1 VIYSVV
7 TLELTPQRE
16 GNLILFW
23 RWFSLP
29 FFHFRT
35 WSSTPPV
42 FSAEAAVFILSV
54 LDAIVLHTQHLSSTK
69 LTENQKP
76 ASVNMH
82 SKTQRWCTHSM
93 WMNTEYGQLHPAPSS
108 LTLHYPTPLGKI
120 LLQGC
125 DLTVIY
131 KMTQAKSTLGRTQY
145 QEDTQRMLASSSL
158 SSGSILNC
166 YYPHLITSSPHQACC
181 DVSGAGSIT
190 QPTSLFFPGLYVSDL
205 PTDFWTAFSYLFPC
219 SNQVGDS
226 WLCVTECHVVKNY
239 SKMSF
244 NDFLKITCVEI
255 TF

>member
-1 VIYSVV
+1 MIYSVV

-54 LDAIVLHTQHLSSTK
+54 LDAIVLHTQHFSSTK
-69 LTENQKP
+69 LTENQNP
-76 ASVNMH
+76 ASVNMRN
-82 SKTQRWCTHSM
+82 KTQRRCTHAT
-93 WMNTEYGQLHPAPSS
+93 WMNTEYGQLHPVPSS
-108 LTLHYPTPLGKI
+108 LTLHYLTPLGKI

-125 DLTVIY
+125 DLTIIY
-131 KMTQAKSTLGRTQY
+131 KMTQAKSTLERTQY

-166 YYPHLITSSPHQACC
+166 YHPHLITSSSLLWCFWCRVYHPTNFVIFSRSVCFWFA
-181 DVSGAGSIT
+181 DWLLDSIFLPFSMFKPSGRQLA
-190 QPTSLFFPGLYVSDL
+190 LCNRV
-205 PTDFWTAFSYLFPC
+205 PC
-219 SNQVGDS
+219 G
-226 WLCVTECHVVKNY
+226 
-239 SKMSF
+239 
-244 NDFLKITCVEI
+244 
-255 TF
+255 

>member
-1 VIYSVV
+1 MIYSVV

-69 LTENQKP
+69 LTENQNP
-76 ASVNMH
+76 ASVNMRN
-82 SKTQRWCTHSM
+82 KTQRRCTHAT

-108 LTLHYPTPLGKI
+108 LTLHYLTPLGKI

-125 DLTVIY
+125 DLTIIY
-131 KMTQAKSTLGRTQY
+131 KMTQAKSTL
-145 QEDTQRMLASSSL
+145 EDTIPRRYSADVSLFQPQQRLYPELL
-158 SSGSILNC
+158 S
-166 YYPHLITSSPHQACC
+166 SSPHHLIKPAVMFLVQG
-181 DVSGAGSIT
+181 VSPNQLRYFFQVCMFLICRLTSGQHFPTFFHVQTKWETVGS
-190 QPTSLFFPGLYVSDL
+190 V
-205 PTDFWTAFSYLFPC
+205 
-219 SNQVGDS
+219 
-226 WLCVTECHVVKNY
+226 
-239 SKMSF
+239 
-244 NDFLKITCVEI
+244 
-255 TF
+255 